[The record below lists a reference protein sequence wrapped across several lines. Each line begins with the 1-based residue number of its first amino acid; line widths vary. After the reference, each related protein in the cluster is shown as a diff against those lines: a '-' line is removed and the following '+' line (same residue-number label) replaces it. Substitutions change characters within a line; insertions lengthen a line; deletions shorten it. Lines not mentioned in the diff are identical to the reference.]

1 VLTPAAH
8 ARWRAARPFAW
19 LDAVAIVTGGL
30 VAAAVAR
37 RPVPRPVWMSAYLV
51 LIVGAA
57 QIVFGAGQAWLPERA
72 PAPGWVA
79 GEWIIFNLGNAGVIA
94 GTLAASFG
102 GVAAG
107 TALFASASRCSGHA

>member
-8 ARWRAARPFAW
+8 APLAR
-19 LDAVAIVTGGL
+19 G
-30 VAAAVAR
+30 AAVCLAGCCR
-37 RPVPRPVWMSAYLV
+37 NRHRWIGGRSGGAPSGATTGVDVGLLGAV
-51 LIVGAA
+51 VGAA

-72 PAPGWVA
+72 PSPGWVA